1 MKTSAAVCLCIAF
14 LELSAVARANTAAA
28 AKGARA
34 ECITADFRARHLENR
49 EMKFDVILP
58 RDYATSARRFPVLY
72 LLHGYGGNYKDWCSL
87 THIADYAKHYEEI
100 IIMPG
105 AANSWYVNNYANPQL
120 KWEDYITADL
130 IPYVDSHYRT
140 LAARQHRAI
149 AGLSM
154 GGYGALFLALKHPQ
168 MFAAAASLSGVVA
181 SANMD
186 RWDRPLVQAQQ
197 KNPAYA
203 ALIRSMRLD
212 FGPTENPARA
222 GEDLFLLVRKVMPAN
237 CPQLYLSIGWGDT
250 LLHENREFVRLLAR
264 LKMPYRYSEVPGKHE
279 WPVWNE
285 QVRCVLALQAPVIGA
300 PRIPL
305 GNESPNR

>member
-1 MKTSAAVCLCIAF
+1 MKARLAVCLCVAF
-14 LELSAVARANTAAA
+14 LELPALAQTSAAR
-28 AKGARA
+28 GAQGA
-34 ECITADFRARHLENR
+34 SGECITADFRARHLENR
-49 EMKFDVILP
+49 DMKFDVILP
-58 RDYATSARRFPVLY
+58 QDYSASARRFPVLY

-87 THIADYAKHYEEI
+87 THIVDYAERYQEI
-100 IIMPG
+100 IIMPD
-105 AANSWYVNNYANPQL
+105 AANSWYVNNYANSQL

-140 LAARQHRAI
+140 LAVRQHRAI

-186 RWDRPLVQAQQ
+186 RWDMPLVQAQ
-197 KNPAYA
+197 KNNPAYA

-212 FGPTENPARA
+212 FGPTDNPARA
-222 GEDLFLLVRKVMPAN
+222 GEDLFLLICKLTPAD

-250 LLHENREFVRLLAR
+250 LLHENREFVRLLSR

-285 QVRCVLALQAPVIGA
+285 QVRRVLALQAPVIGA
-300 PRIPL
+300 RLLHPR
-305 GNESPNR
+305 N